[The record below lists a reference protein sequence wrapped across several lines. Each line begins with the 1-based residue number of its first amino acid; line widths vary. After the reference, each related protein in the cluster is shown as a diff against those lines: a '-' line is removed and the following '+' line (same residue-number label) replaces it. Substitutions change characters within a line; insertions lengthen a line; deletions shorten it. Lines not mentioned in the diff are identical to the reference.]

1 MTAAAPQERADAVVV
16 GGGPGGSTA
25 ATMLARKGLRVVL
38 LERERF
44 PRAHVGESLL
54 PASVP
59 ILESLG
65 VLPAVEAAGFLP
77 KQGATMVWGSD
88 PEPWNWY
95 FRETNRA
102 YPSSFQVVRPEFD
115 RILLEHA
122 RAAGVDVR
130 EGHQAVAVPFADG
143 RARGVRYRAGEGAD
157 GAGEGL
163 VEAAWVVDASGQ
175 AGLLGHALELREW
188 DDFFRNLAI
197 YGYFEGAAR
206 LPAPDATNI
215 FIESTEHGWCWTI
228 PLHTGQASVGAV
240 LDSEAGQQAI
250 AARGVEAA
258 FRAQLDAAPR
268 TATLLEGATLVDGP
282 HVVRDWS
289 YVSREVTG
297 PGYILVGD
305 AACFVDPLFSSGVH
319 LALVSGLL
327 AAAYVSS
334 VIGDPTLEG
343 PAAEAYRDLYLGQY
357 RSFHQLARL
366 FYASNQSA
374 DSYFWEAR
382 RISDADAFSPRHAFI
397 RMVAGQSPI
406 GYERAVIAHGD
417 APASFVASVHAVEA
431 ERAQRRARLEAAAPL
446 AVAVAA
452 AAPRLAPGA
461 RVERKPVLERDAF
474 EWGHVLTAEHRPE
487 GTPLSLPVARVLA
500 AADGRATVA
509 QLAARLAE
517 EAGLD
522 PAASLRLTE
531 QMATAIGIL
540 YVDGAVAELAGLT
553 APLPEA

>member
-1 MTAAAPQERADAVVV
+1 MTASPPREQADAVVI
-16 GGGPGGSTA
+16 GGGPGGSAA
-25 ATMLARKGLRVVL
+25 ATMLARQGLRVVL

-59 ILESLG
+59 ILEALG
-65 VLPAVEAAGFLP
+65 VLPAIEAAGFLP

-88 PEPWNWY
+88 PEPWSWY

-115 RILLEHA
+115 HILLEHA
-122 RAAGVDVR
+122 RASGVDVR

-143 RARGVRYRAGEGAD
+143 RARGVQYRTDGRAD
-157 GAGEGL
+157 GGGEGL

-175 AGLLGHALELREW
+175 AGLLGHALDLREW

-206 LPAPDATNI
+206 LPEPNATNI

-228 PLHTGQASVGAV
+228 PLHTGQASIGVV

-268 TATLLEGATLVDGP
+268 TAALLAHATLVDGP

-289 YVSREVTG
+289 YVSREVAG

-319 LALVSGLL
+319 LALTSGLL

-334 VIGDPTLEG
+334 VLRDPTLEG
-343 PAAEAYRDLYLGQY
+343 PAAAAYHDLYLSQY

-382 RISDADAFSPRHAFI
+382 RIAEAEAFTPRHAFI

-406 GYERAVIAHGD
+406 GYERAVISHGD
-417 APASFVASVHAVEA
+417 APQSFVASVRAVEA
-431 ERAQRRARLEAAAPL
+431 ERAARRARIEAAAPI
-446 AVAVAA
+446 AVAA
-452 AAPRLAPGA
+452 SAPRLAPGA
-461 RVERKPVLERDAF
+461 RVERKPVLEGDAF
-474 EWGHVLTAEHRPE
+474 EWGHVLTTENRPE
-487 GTPLSLPVARVLA
+487 GAPLSLPVARVLA

-509 QLAARLAE
+509 ELAARLAD

-522 PAASLRLTE
+522 QAAALRLTE
-531 QMATAIGIL
+531 QMVAAIGIL
-540 YVDGAVAELAGLT
+540 YVDGAVEDLAGLT
-553 APLPEA
+553 APAPEQ

>member
-1 MTAAAPQERADAVVV
+1 MTGTREAAPERADAVVV

-44 PRAHVGESLL
+44 PRTHVGESLL

-77 KQGATMVWGSD
+77 KHGATMVWGSD
-88 PEPWNWY
+88 PEPWSWY
-95 FRETNRA
+95 FRETSRA

-122 RAAGVDVR
+122 RASGVDVR
-130 EGHQAVAVPFADG
+130 EGHQAVAVPFAGG
-143 RARGVRYRAGEGAD
+143 RARGVRYRCGGGD
-157 GAGEGL
+157 EGL

-175 AGLLGHALELREW
+175 AALLGHALELREW

-206 LPAPDATNI
+206 LPEPDATNI
-215 FIESTEHGWCWTI
+215 FIESYEHGWCWTI
-228 PLHTGQASVGAV
+228 PLHTGQASVGTV

-250 AARGVEAA
+250 AADGVEAA
-258 FRAQLDAAPR
+258 FRTQLGAAPR
-268 TATLLEGATLVDGP
+268 TAALLEGATLVDGP

-289 YVSREVTG
+289 YVSREVAG

-382 RISDADAFSPRHAFI
+382 RISDADAFTPRHAFI
-397 RMVAGQSPI
+397 QMVAGQPPI

-417 APASFVASVHAVEA
+417 APAGFVASVQAVEA
-431 ERAQRRARLEAAAPL
+431 ERAQRRARLEAAAPI
-446 AVAVAA
+446 AVAA

-474 EWGHVLTAEHRPE
+474 EWGYVLSAEHRPE
-487 GTPLSLPVARVLA
+487 GTPLSVPVARLLA
-500 AADGRATVA
+500 AADGRSTVA
-509 QLAARLAE
+509 QLAARLAD

-522 PAASLRLTE
+522 QAASLRLTE
-531 QMATAIGIL
+531 QMVTAIGIL
-540 YVDGAVAELAGLT
+540 YVDGAVEELAGLT
-553 APLPEA
+553 TPLPEA

>member
-1 MTAAAPQERADAVVV
+1 MTAPAVERADAVVV
-16 GGGPGGSTA
+16 GGGPGGSAA

-59 ILESLG
+59 ILEALG

-88 PEPWNWY
+88 PEPWSWY

-122 RAAGVDVR
+122 RASGVDVR
-130 EGHQAVAVPFADG
+130 EGHQAIAVPFEDG
-143 RARGVRYRAGEGAD
+143 RARGVRYRAEDGAD
-157 GAGEGL
+157 GGEGL

-175 AGLLGHALELREW
+175 AALLGHALELREW

-197 YGYFEGAAR
+197 YGYFEGATR
-206 LPAPDATNI
+206 LPEPDATNI
-215 FIESTEHGWCWTI
+215 FIESYEHGWCWTI

-250 AARGVEAA
+250 ASAGVEAA

-268 TATLLEGATLVDGP
+268 TAALLAGATLVDGP

-289 YVSREVTG
+289 YVSREVAG

-319 LALVSGLL
+319 LALTSGLL

-334 VIGDPTLEG
+334 ALRDPTLEA
-343 PAAEAYRDLYLGQY
+343 PAADTYRDLYLGQY

-382 RISDADAFSPRHAFI
+382 RIAEADAFTPRHAFI

-406 GYERAVIAHGD
+406 GYERAVIARGD
-417 APASFVASVHAVEA
+417 APPSFVASVRAVED
-431 ERAQRRARLEAAAPL
+431 ERSERRARIEAAAP
-446 AVAVAA
+446 AAVAA
-452 AAPRLAPGA
+452 SAPRLAPGV
-461 RVERKPVLERDAF
+461 RVERKPVLEGDAF
-474 EWGHVLTAEHRPE
+474 EWAQVLTTEHRSQ
-487 GTPLSLPVARVLA
+487 GAQLSRTVARLLA

-509 QLAARLAE
+509 QLAARLAD

-522 PAASLRLTE
+522 PAAALRLTE
-531 QMATAIGIL
+531 QMVTAIGIL
-540 YVDGAVAELAGLT
+540 YVDGAVEELAGLT
-553 APLPEA
+553 APPPEP

>member
-1 MTAAAPQERADAVVV
+1 MTAPAVERADAVVV
-16 GGGPGGSTA
+16 GGGPGGSAA

-59 ILESLG
+59 ILEALG

-88 PEPWNWY
+88 PEPWSWY

-122 RAAGVDVR
+122 RASGVDVR
-130 EGHQAVAVPFADG
+130 EGHQAIAVPFEDG
-143 RARGVRYRAGEGAD
+143 RARGVRYRAEDGAD
-157 GAGEGL
+157 GGEGL

-175 AGLLGHALELREW
+175 AALLSHALELREW

-197 YGYFEGAAR
+197 YGYFEGATR
-206 LPAPDATNI
+206 LPEPDATNI
-215 FIESTEHGWCWTI
+215 FIESYEHGWCWMI

-250 AARGVEAA
+250 ASAGVEAA

-268 TATLLEGATLVDGP
+268 TAALLAGATLVDGP

-289 YVSREVTG
+289 YVSREVAG

-319 LALVSGLL
+319 LALTSGLL

-334 VIGDPTLEG
+334 ALRDPTLEA
-343 PAAEAYRDLYLGQY
+343 PAADTYRDLYLGQY

-382 RISDADAFSPRHAFI
+382 RIAEADAFTPRHAFI

-406 GYERAVIAHGD
+406 GYERAVIARGD
-417 APASFVASVHAVEA
+417 APPSFVASVRAVED
-431 ERAQRRARLEAAAPL
+431 ERSERRARIEAAAP
-446 AVAVAA
+446 AAVAA
-452 AAPRLAPGA
+452 SAPRLAPGV
-461 RVERKPVLERDAF
+461 RVERMPVLEGDAF
-474 EWGHVLTAEHRPE
+474 EWAQVLTTEHRSQ
-487 GTPLSLPVARVLA
+487 GAQLSRTVARLLA

-509 QLAARLAE
+509 QLAARLAD

-522 PAASLRLTE
+522 PAAALRLTE
-531 QMATAIGIL
+531 QMVTAIGIL
-540 YVDGAVAELAGLT
+540 YVDGAVEELAGLT
-553 APLPEA
+553 APPPEP